1 MWRTAAAISISA
13 LTCGILSQQLCDIH
27 RYMYFNI
34 SYERIIEVDRAA
46 MLTRLHDELN
56 RHFLDLKAF
65 GKNVNSGRKGFYV
78 CLSMI
83 KKKLRCGTL
92 TEWRGF
98 IRDRRMLR

>member
-1 MWRTAAAISISA
+1 MYYFDISIFFPLFNLYSCWLPIRA
-13 LTCGILSQQLCDIH
+13 GSCCI
-27 RYMYFNI
+27 YFDI

-56 RHFLDLKAF
+56 RHFLDLKSF
-65 GKNVNSGRKGFYV
+65 GKNVNSGRR
-78 CLSMI
+78 
-83 KKKLRCGTL
+83 KKLRCGTL